1 MRNFI
6 FMIGRDDE
14 FEDESALVSAW
25 LKSPA
30 TVPYGSSRFE
40 VSLPMGDETKGVL
53 RANNYEFL
61 PYLAQVIMMGEAM
74 FESWCL
80 DDVVTVLLEEV
91 DGKYQQWL
99 GKDDWTPVGE

>member
-25 LKSPA
+25 LKSPENL
-30 TVPYGSSRFE
+30 PYGASWYS
-40 VSLPMGDETKGVL
+40 VSLPTGDETVIAV
-53 RANNYEFL
+53 RINNYEYL

-74 FESWCL
+74 FDSWCL

>member
-14 FEDESALVSAW
+14 YEDKSALVSAW
-25 LKSPA
+25 LNSSEG
-30 TVPYGSSRFE
+30 VPDGASRFT
-40 VSLPMGDETKGVL
+40 VSLPTGDETQVIL
-53 RANNYEFL
+53 RANNYEYL
-61 PYLAQVIMMGEAM
+61 PYLAEVIMMGEAM
-74 FESWCL
+74 FDSWCL